1 MHGDITQPWGQLET
15 PGLVLTIE
23 IVCALLGDSP
33 LVGSPRG
40 LGFIC
45 LFRYHLIYDICFLVV
60 ELNKTLWRHSLGV
73 CTLVS
78 KFVEFLLCL

>member
-1 MHGDITQPWGQLET
+1 METLCNLGGQLET

-73 CTLVS
+73 CILV
-78 KFVEFLLCL
+78 F